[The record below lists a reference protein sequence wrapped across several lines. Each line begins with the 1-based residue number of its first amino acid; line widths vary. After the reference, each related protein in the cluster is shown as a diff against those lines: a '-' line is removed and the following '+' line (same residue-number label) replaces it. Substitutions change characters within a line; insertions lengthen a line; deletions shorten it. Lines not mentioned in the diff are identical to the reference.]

1 MLGAIYQGFYNLQQP
16 PVFNCASNCTWKE
29 SYISLGFQAE
39 CKNVTEA
46 TYSTRVCTPG
56 YDLPDEPLKGNCNMT
71 SPGNITF
78 NIAWVPTTWSTVLVV
93 KAKSLY
99 SGAYLGGDNYGG
111 DGWVCAPLP

>member
-1 MLGAIYQGFYNLQQP
+1 
-16 PVFNCASNCTWKE
+16 
-29 SYISLGFQAE
+29 
-39 CKNVTEA
+39 
-46 TYSTRVCTPG
+46 
-56 YDLPDEPLKGNCNMT
+56 MT